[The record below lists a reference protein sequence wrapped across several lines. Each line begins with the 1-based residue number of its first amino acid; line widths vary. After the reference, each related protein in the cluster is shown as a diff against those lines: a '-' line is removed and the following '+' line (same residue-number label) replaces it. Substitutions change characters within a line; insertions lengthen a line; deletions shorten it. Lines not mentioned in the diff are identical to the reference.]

1 MSSWKNNTSTN
12 SNSTDAATN
21 QHLPERL
28 ESAQHN
34 LFLARR
40 RVLGAAVLLSL
51 SFAFLPWVL
60 DDVKRN
66 WNEDVILRMPKEEI
80 SYKNKMVKNNKM
92 LENIENTNSRPAN
105 VFNSVKKGVF
115 E

>member
-1 MSSWKNNTSTN
+1 MSFRKNNTSN
-12 SNSTDAATN
+12 NSTDTVIN
-21 QHLPERL
+21 QHLHERL

-60 DDVKRN
+60 DDARRN
-66 WNEDVILRMPKEEI
+66 WNEDVILRMPKDEI
-80 SYKNKMVKNNKM
+80 SYKNKMVESTSSTPSTSDSV
-92 LENIENTNSRPAN
+92 L
-105 VFNSVKKGVF
+105 NSVKKGVP

>member
-1 MSSWKNNTSTN
+1 MSLWKNNTN
-12 SNSTDAATN
+12 SNSNNSTDTVIN
-21 QHLPERL
+21 QPLQERL
-28 ESAQHN
+28 ESAQHS

-66 WNEDVILRMPKEEI
+66 WNEDVILRMPKDEI
-80 SYKNKMVKNNKM
+80 SYKNKTV
-92 LENIENTNSRPAN
+92 ESTNSTSDSIL
-105 VFNSVKKGVF
+105 NSVKKGVP

>member
-12 SNSTDAATN
+12 STDAATN
-21 QHLPERL
+21 QYSPERL

-66 WNEDVILRMPKEEI
+66 WNEDVILRMPKEQI
-80 SYKNKMVKNNKM
+80 SYKNKMV
-92 LENIENTNSRPAN
+92 ENVNSTPAN
-105 VFNSVKKGVF
+105 VFNSVKKGVS